1 MIYKELPEELK
12 EVLGELINIAFG
24 SATAT
29 IADLFDNFATL
40 HVPAI
45 SFVALDELDTF
56 IFQDFNHQDVY
67 TTTQQ
72 FKGRFQGEVVF
83 AMDRHSANNMQRIIF
98 AEEGP
103 GSQEMLDNDELK
115 QSILE
120 ISNILG
126 SSCIGKLA
134 ELLGTNVTFA
144 PPSIEFADTLTQERR
159 ALSYRHIIVISTVLD
174 FKDME
179 VAGKLFIMFTDEMFN
194 WLRSALNDYLDN
206 I

>member
-1 MIYKELPEELK
+1 MIPEDLQ
-12 EVLGELINIAFG
+12 EVLSELINIAFG

-40 HVPAI
+40 HIPDI
-45 SFVALDELDTF
+45 SFIALDELDGF
-56 IFQDFNHQDVY
+56 ILKDFNYQQIY

-72 FKGRFQGEVVF
+72 FNGLFQGEIVF
-83 AMDRHSANNMQRIIF
+83 AMDQDSATKMQRIIF
-98 AEEGP
+98 AEED
-103 GSQEMLDNDELK
+103 LDRASVLSIDELK

-134 ELLGTNVTFA
+134 SLLSTSVTFA
-144 PPSIEFADTLTQERR
+144 PPIIEFSKSFMKESDKLDYT
-159 ALSYRHIIVISTVLD
+159 HVIVISTILD

-179 VAGKLFIMFTDEMFN
+179 VRGNLFIMFTDEMFI
-194 WLRSALNDYLDN
+194 WLETALEEYMENL
-206 I
+206 

>member
-1 MIYKELPEELK
+1 MIPEDLQ
-12 EVLGELINIAFG
+12 EVLSELINIAFG

-40 HVPAI
+40 HIPDI
-45 SFVALDELDTF
+45 SFIALEELDGF
-56 IFQDFNHQDVY
+56 ILKDFNYQQIY

-72 FKGRFQGEVVF
+72 FNGLFQGEIVF
-83 AMDRHSANNMQRIIF
+83 AMDQGSATKMQRIIF
-98 AEEGP
+98 AEDN
-103 GSQEMLDNDELK
+103 LDQDDALSIDELK

-134 ELLGTNVTFA
+134 SLLSTNVTFA
-144 PPSIEFADTLTQERR
+144 PPTIEFSKSFMKESAELP
-159 ALSYRHIIVISTVLD
+159 YKHVIVISTVLD

-179 VAGKLFIMFTDEMFN
+179 IRGNLFIMFTDEMFL
-194 WLRSALNDYLDN
+194 WLETALEEYMENL
-206 I
+206 